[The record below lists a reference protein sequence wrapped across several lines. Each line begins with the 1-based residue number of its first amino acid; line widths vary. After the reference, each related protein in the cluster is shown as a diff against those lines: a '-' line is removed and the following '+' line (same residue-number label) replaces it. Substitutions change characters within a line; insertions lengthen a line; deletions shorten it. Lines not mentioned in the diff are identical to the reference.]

1 MDFTHAGSGIR
12 KTMYTFNMQTVLD
25 HRQFIE
31 DQLKKDLAEIRQQ
44 VMAAQQQMKLLKRKE
59 MDTRTALKQEQAEGV
74 SSDQVVAYHAYL
86 KRLSDRIARQVTV
99 ISEIRERESKK
110 QDALLEAMKKRQILE
125 KLKDQSLD
133 RYNQM
138 MLKKEMNFID
148 EVAINRYARKT
159 IQKSRGGQ

>member
-1 MDFTHAGSGIR
+1 
-12 KTMYTFNMQTVLD
+12 MYTFNMQTVLD

-31 DQLKKDLAEIRQQ
+31 GQLKKDLAEIRKQ
-44 VMAAQQQMKLLKRKE
+44 VMAAHQQMKLLKRKE
-59 MDTRTALKQEQAEGV
+59 MATHTALKQEQAEGV
-74 SSDQVVAYHAYL
+74 SSDQVVAYHTYL

-99 ISEIRERESKK
+99 IDEIRERESQK

-138 MLKKEMNFID
+138 MLKKEMSFID
-148 EVAINRYARKT
+148 EVAINRYVRKT
-159 IQKSRGGQ
+159 IPKSRGGQ

>member
-1 MDFTHAGSGIR
+1 
-12 KTMYTFNMQTVLD
+12 MYTFNMQTVLD

-44 VMAAQQQMKLLKRKE
+44 VMAAHQQMKLLKRKE
-59 MDTRTALKQEQAEGV
+59 MDTRTALKKEQAEGV
-74 SSDQVVAYHAYL
+74 SSDQVVAYHAYF

-99 ISEIRERESKK
+99 IGEIRDRESKT

-148 EVAINRYARKT
+148 EVAINRYVRKT

>member
-1 MDFTHAGSGIR
+1 
-12 KTMYTFNMQTVLD
+12 MYTFNMQTVLD

-44 VMAAQQQMKLLKRKE
+44 VMAAHQQMKLLKRKE
-59 MDTRTALKQEQAEGV
+59 MDTRTALKKEQAEGV
-74 SSDQVVAYHAYL
+74 SSDQVVAYHAYF

-99 ISEIRERESKK
+99 IGEIRDRESKT

-138 MLKKEMNFID
+138 VLKKEMNFID
-148 EVAINRYARKT
+148 EVAINRYVRKT